1 MPKDLILSYSGG
13 SGGFLLLHFLLLTK
27 KYYCSFDQENDLISQ
42 WRITD
47 PSKWKST
54 EIWPA
59 NKVTLSSTTS
69 KSKIYFFC
77 NPTEDRML
85 GYNGKNI
92 VIYTSLINQIEIAK
106 YKRAHWFVERNE
118 FGTNREIIMIW
129 RNHYNNI
136 KDVSW
141 PKCPGLKHFNRLP
154 QYIQEELLNNPYT
167 KSSYPTQSKRNM
179 LLSEKS
185 TVVNNTTVYS
195 EIAPFVVNADIAIKL
210 EDFVNDCGQ
219 KLLEQLELPPINAHQ
234 QHLINHWKKLHP
246 DTFLVQLGISP
257 TN

>member
-1 MPKDLILSYSGG
+1 MSFDLNLSYSGG
-13 SGGFLLLHFLLLTK
+13 SGGFLLLHFLLLTE
-27 KYYCSFDQENDLISQ
+27 KYYCSFESDNDLISQ
-42 WRITD
+42 WQITN

-54 EIWPA
+54 EIWPD
-59 NKVTLSSTTS
+59 NKVTLLSTTP

-77 NPTEDRML
+77 NPTETRML

-92 VIYTSLINQIEIAK
+92 VIYTNLTNQIEIAK
-106 YKRAHWFVERNE
+106 YKRAHWFVDKNE
-118 FGTNREIIMIW
+118 FGTNREIIKVW
-129 RNHYNNI
+129 RNHYNNV

-167 KSSYPTQSKRNM
+167 KTSYPTQSIRNM

-195 EIAPFVVNADIAIKL
+195 EIAPFIINADIAIKL
-210 EDFVNDCGQ
+210 EDFVNNCGQ
-219 KLLEQLELPPINAHQ
+219 KLLEQLELPPTNARQ
-234 QHLINHWKKLHP
+234 QHLISHWKKLHP
-246 DTFLVQLGISP
+246 TNLLIQLGISP